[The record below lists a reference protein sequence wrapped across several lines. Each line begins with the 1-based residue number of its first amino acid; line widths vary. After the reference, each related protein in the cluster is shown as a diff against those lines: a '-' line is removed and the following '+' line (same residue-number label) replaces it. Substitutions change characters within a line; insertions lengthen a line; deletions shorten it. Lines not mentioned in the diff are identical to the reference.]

1 MITGK
6 KNSKML
12 IIYTDGSCRKH
23 RSGWCFVD
31 TTNEDRLKIATG
43 FENGSTSNRAEM
55 LAVIEALRYAGGRK
69 CLILTDS
76 MLVANGCAAWVWEL
90 ELSGWKTSRGID
102 VANKDLWQEMHGLLI
117 DANATVKW
125 IKGKNPM
132 SIHYE
137 YNKLA
142 DFEAKRAA
150 R

>member
-1 MITGK
+1 
-6 KNSKML
+6 ML

-23 RSGWCFVD
+23 RSGWCFIDV
-31 TTNEDRLKIATG
+31 TNDQKFKIATG
-43 FENGSTSNRAEM
+43 SEEGSTSNRAEM
-55 LAVIEALRYAGGRK
+55 LAVIEALRYARGRK

-76 MLVANGCAAWVWEL
+76 MLVANGANSWIWEL
-90 ELSGWKTSRGID
+90 ELAGWKTSRGVD
-102 VANKDLWQEMHGLLI
+102 VANKDLWQEMHELLI
-117 DANATVKW
+117 DANATIKW
-125 IKGKNPM
+125 IKGKNPR